1 MRGVDDI
8 TTWRLGAA
16 RNSGAGLPG
25 KVKVFSPGCSATPHA
40 ERNCR
45 CRTFATRTKA
55 NEYIAD
61 QIAIDAGAE

>member
-1 MRGVDDI
+1 MRGVDDL

-16 RNSGAGLPG
+16 RNSGASLPG
-25 KVKVFSPGCSATPHA
+25 KVKVYSPGCAASPHA
-40 ERNCR
+40 ERNCQ
-45 CRTFATRTKA
+45 CRTFATRAKA